1 MKASEWVW
9 RLVMALSSAYTP
21 SMLFTIFWVPV
32 LLSLGHDARYRIG
45 TGQKESA
52 AEPAI
57 IGAS

>member
-1 MKASEWVW
+1 
-9 RLVMALSSAYTP
+9 MALSSAYTP